1 VLGIFSYLVNDYAKI
16 FMDEFTPYSNDFDK
30 DLENLEN
37 VLKCCKQTHLSLSI
51 GKCHLMMNDE
61 VDLGHYITYDGIQVD
76 LAKIE
81 VILKIPP
88 PKTQK

>member
-1 VLGIFSYLVNDYAKI
+1 
-16 FMDEFTPYSNDFDK
+16 MDEFTPYSNDFDK